1 MPRRLISW
9 FARHG
14 YLLAVLAIVVSTALF
29 LPGRGTFANGQW
41 ALLYLLIVVLVA
53 GASGAGPAIVAAV
66 LAFFAWDFFFLP
78 PYHTLLVREPKDYLS
93 LFAFLVVGVV
103 MGLQTGRMRDREAQ
117 ALAREHETAA
127 LNRLSAGLV
136 SQASTGEMAETILSE
151 IVDLLGATSAT
162 LFVGDD
168 EALTTI
174 CVTPQADEPDSA
186 TTKVAHWVYA
196 NDAPVGLSR
205 TGQVQPI
212 GASALEGSSSGEMSV
227 AAQTPSA
234 GFRVPE
240 GTGGVFL
247 PLRSTT
253 GVVGV
258 LSVAGR
264 VDERAYD
271 DDEARLLASI
281 ANLVAAFLERQQLQG
296 VATAAEALREA
307 DRLKSS
313 LLSSVSHELKT
324 PLAAL
329 TATVSN
335 LLEGDVPWN
344 EKSVRDE
351 LRAIVSDVARLNNSI
366 GALLDLSRLEARAWE
381 PHRELYELSEIL
393 VTSLDALPG
402 HERGRVTIALPDDL
416 PPLRVDFVQWVRVFQ
431 NLLEN
436 AMLYAG
442 ASRTQVGA
450 QATADG
456 LRMWVQDEGP
466 GIPAEEHE
474 AVFEKFFR
482 GRRTGQK
489 APSGTGLGLAITREI
504 VRAHGGTVRIEDVAP
519 HGARFVI
526 DLPTA
531 PDSNEEEP

>member
-1 MPRRLISW
+1 MSRRLISW

-14 YLLAVLAIVVSTALF
+14 YVLAVLAIVVSTALF
-29 LPGRGTFANGQW
+29 LLGRGTFANGQW

-78 PYHTLLVREPKDYLS
+78 PYHTLVVREPKDYLS

-136 SQASTGEMAETILSE
+136 SQASTGEMAETILGD
-151 IVDLLGATSAT
+151 IVGLLGATSAT

-168 EALTTI
+168 ELLTTI
-174 CVTPQADEPDSA
+174 CVTPQADEPDSG
-186 TTKVAHWVYA
+186 TTKVAHWVYTH
-196 NDAPVGLSR
+196 DAPVGLPR
-205 TGQVQPI
+205 MAP
-212 GASALEGSSSGEMSV
+212 ALLAGELPFGESPPE
-227 AAQTPSA
+227 AQTPSE

-240 GTGGVFL
+240 GSGGVFL

-258 LSVAGR
+258 LSIAGR

-271 DDEARLLASI
+271 DDDARLLASI

-344 EKSVRDE
+344 ERSVRDE

-381 PHRELYELSEIL
+381 PHRELYELSDIL

-402 HERGRVTIALPDDL
+402 HERSRVTIALPDSL
-416 PPLRVDFVQWVRVFQ
+416 PPLRVDFEQWVRVFR

-442 ASRTQVGA
+442 AGPLQVGA
-450 QATADG
+450 QAMASG

-466 GIPAEEHE
+466 GIAAEEHE

-482 GRRTGQK
+482 GRQTGVK
-489 APSGTGLGLAITREI
+489 VPSGTGLGLAITREI
-504 VRAHGGTVRIEDVAP
+504 VRAHGGSVHVEDVLP
-519 HGARFVI
+519 RGARFVI
-526 DLPTA
+526 DLPTEVGA
-531 PDSNEEEP
+531 NEEER

>member
-14 YLLAVLAIVVSTALF
+14 YLLAVLAIAVSTALF

-41 ALLYLLIVVLVA
+41 ALLYLLLVVLVA
-53 GASGAGPAIVAAV
+53 GASGAAPAIVAAV

-136 SQASTGEMAETILSE
+136 SQASTGEMAETILGE

-168 EALTTI
+168 EELTTMR
-174 CVTPQADEPDSA
+174 VTPQADEPDSA
-186 TTKVAHWVYA
+186 TTKVAHWVYT
-196 NDAPVGLSR
+196 NNAPVGLSR
-205 TGQVQPI
+205 AAQGRPV
-212 GASALEGSSSGEMSV
+212 GAPATVGAAAVGLPAVGSPPPVGAAGVGVPAPGESLPGETPLG
-227 AAQTPSA
+227 AQTPSE

-240 GTGGVFL
+240 GSGGVFL
-247 PLRSTT
+247 PLRSAT

-271 DDEARLLASI
+271 DDAERLLASI

-381 PHRELYELSEIL
+381 PHRELYELSRESSPL
-393 VTSLDALPG
+393 ASTRCPDTS
-402 HERGRVTIALPDDL
+402 
-416 PPLRVDFVQWVRVFQ
+416 
-431 NLLEN
+431 
-436 AMLYAG
+436 
-442 ASRTQVGA
+442 
-450 QATADG
+450 
-456 LRMWVQDEGP
+456 
-466 GIPAEEHE
+466 E
-474 AVFEKFFR
+474 A
-482 GRRTGQK
+482 
-489 APSGTGLGLAITREI
+489 A
-504 VRAHGGTVRIEDVAP
+504 
-519 HGARFVI
+519 
-526 DLPTA
+526 
-531 PDSNEEEP
+531 

>member
-1 MPRRLISW
+1 MSRLLGRSVEP
-9 FARHG
+9 G
-14 YLLAVLAIVVSTALF
+14 YLLAVVAVACSTALF
-29 LPGRGTFANGQW
+29 LVGRDVFAKGQW
-41 ALLYLLIVVLVA
+41 ALLYLLLIVLVA
-53 GASGAGPAIVAAV
+53 GASGTGPAILAAV
-66 LAFFAWDFFFLP
+66 LAFFAWDFFLLP
-78 PYHTLLVREPKDYLS
+78 PYQTLAVDDPKDWLS
-93 LFAFLVVGVV
+93 LAVFLAVGVA
-103 MGLQTGRMRDREAQ
+103 MGVQTGRMRSRAAQ

-136 SQASTGEMAETILSE
+136 SQASTSEMADTILDE
-151 IVDLLGATSAT
+151 IVCLLGAVSAT
-162 LFVGDD
+162 LFVGDED
-168 EALTTI
+168 GLATF
-174 CVTPQADEPDSA
+174 CVTPPVAIPDSGAA
-186 TTKVAHWVYA
+186 TVANWVYVH
-196 NDAPVGLSR
+196 DTPVGLPHHATSSA
-205 TGQVQPI
+205 TGTAPP
-212 GASALEGSSSGEMSV
+212 SEGV
-227 AAQTPSA
+227 
-234 GFRVPE
+234 RVPE
-240 GTGGVFL
+240 GSGGVFL

-271 DDEARLLASI
+271 DDAERLLASI

-393 VTSLDALPG
+393 AVSLDALPG
-402 HERGRVTIALPDDL
+402 H
-416 PPLRVDFVQWVRVFQ
+416 Q
-431 NLLEN
+431 
-436 AMLYAG
+436 
-442 ASRTQVGA
+442 
-450 QATADG
+450 
-456 LRMWVQDEGP
+456 
-466 GIPAEEHE
+466 
-474 AVFEKFFR
+474 
-482 GRRTGQK
+482 
-489 APSGTGLGLAITREI
+489 
-504 VRAHGGTVRIEDVAP
+504 RAA
-519 HGARFVI
+519 
-526 DLPTA
+526 
-531 PDSNEEEP
+531 

>member
-1 MPRRLISW
+1 
-9 FARHG
+9 
-14 YLLAVLAIVVSTALF
+14 
-29 LPGRGTFANGQW
+29 
-41 ALLYLLIVVLVA
+41 
-53 GASGAGPAIVAAV
+53 
-66 LAFFAWDFFFLP
+66 
-78 PYHTLLVREPKDYLS
+78 
-93 LFAFLVVGVV
+93 
-103 MGLQTGRMRDREAQ
+103 MR
-117 ALAREHETAA
+117 
-127 LNRLSAGLV
+127 
-136 SQASTGEMAETILSE
+136 
-151 IVDLLGATSAT
+151 
-162 LFVGDD
+162 
-168 EALTTI
+168 
-174 CVTPQADEPDSA
+174 VTPQADEPDSA
-186 TTKVAHWVYA
+186 TTKVAHWVYT

-205 TGQVQPI
+205 TAQGRPVDVPASV
-212 GASALEGSSSGEMSV
+212 GAPVVGAPAVGSPPPVGAAAVGVPAPSEPLPGETPLG
-227 AAQTPSA
+227 AQTPSE

-240 GTGGVFL
+240 GSGGVFL
-247 PLRSTT
+247 PLRSAT

-393 VTSLDALPG
+393 AASLDALPG
-402 HERGRVTIALPDDL
+402 HQRSRVTITLPDDL
-416 PPLRVDFVQWVRVFQ
+416 PPLWVDFVQWVRVFQ

-436 AMLYAG
+436 GMLYAG
-442 ASRTQVGA
+442 SSQLQVGA

-456 LRMWVQDEGP
+456 LRISVQDEGP
-466 GIPAEEHE
+466 GIPADEHE

-482 GRRTGQK
+482 GLRTGQK

-504 VRAHGGTVRIEDVAP
+504 VRAHGGTVRVEDVAP